1 MKKRLLSIIMAA
13 ILIASLA
20 GCGGKTAEKEEKKTE
35 TTQTE
40 AAKEERPE
48 KTEDSKPTET
58 AEEASDNAE
67 SKVDGP
73 EISAKEIELGEG
85 DGVSDV
91 RDRLTGEK
99 LLTHNGAV
107 MFYTDT
113 EVEMEDEYL
122 IEGGIAEL
130 MTDRAV
136 DRGWSYYYIDSLDD
150 GAPILDWYPQDDY
163 FTSVAIVLRWT
174 NLSDTPVVF
183 AENAATEIV
192 FDEGGKNKVYKG
204 VSFQSNPG
212 ILDEWGYE
220 NTRNAT
226 FKELEKDDYSAVSFI
241 VDVDKEFHDAMV
253 AEDPKEAT
261 WAYISFP
268 NGDLYCMNLRTEMIR
283 FGYDDS
289 DDESE
294 ITDNVHKTMQSATGV
309 EYLTDFL
316 KSRTDFMQIA
326 DLAGIDPEELAEGY
340 ASHFEVKVT
349 DIQFDDETH
358 ATAYCTVTSPDFV
371 RMYENLDSIAEDK
384 MANIDKDNLTEEEF
398 YKIYGDML
406 TEYTTDKFFP
416 HMTHDMEISYVYD
429 DGFEIWTPEDKEAVV
444 NEMRIA
450 LMNF

>member
-1 MKKRLLSIIMAA
+1 MKKRLMSIVVAA
-13 ILIASLA
+13 ILVVTLA
-20 GCGGKTAEKEEKKTE
+20 GCAGKTSGKEEEKTQ
-35 TTQTE
+35 TTQVQESQSEKTDAIEPAEDAE
-40 AAKEERPE
+40 AAPDK
-48 KTEDSKPTET
+48 
-58 AEEASDNAE
+58 AE
-67 SKVDGP
+67 SK
-73 EISAKEIELGEG
+73 A
-85 DGVSDV
+85 DGVSDIT
-91 RDRLTGEK
+91 DRSTGEK
-99 LLTHNGAV
+99 LPTHNGAV
-107 MFYTDT
+107 MLYTNT
-113 EVEMEDEYL
+113 EIEIENEYL
-122 IEGGIAEL
+122 
-130 MTDRAV
+130 
-136 DRGWSYYYIDSLDD
+136 
-150 GAPILDWYPQDDY
+150 
-163 FTSVAIVLRWT
+163 
-174 NLSDTPVVF
+174 
-183 AENAATEIV
+183 
-192 FDEGGKNKVYKG
+192 
-204 VSFQSNPG
+204 
-212 ILDEWGYE
+212 
-220 NTRNAT
+220 
-226 FKELEKDDYSAVSFI
+226 
-241 VDVDKEFHDAMV
+241 
-253 AEDPKEAT
+253 
-261 WAYISFP
+261 
-268 NGDLYCMNLRTEMIR
+268 LYCMNLRTEMIR